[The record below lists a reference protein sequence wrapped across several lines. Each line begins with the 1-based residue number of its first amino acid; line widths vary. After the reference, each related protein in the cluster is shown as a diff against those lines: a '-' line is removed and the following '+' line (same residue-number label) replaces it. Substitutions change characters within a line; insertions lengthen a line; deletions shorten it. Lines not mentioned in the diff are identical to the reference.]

1 MLANQRTSARLTGI
15 AGRRT
20 MPALI
25 SGFIALAPWS
35 CVVFAQA
42 PPAQREPAHAAVAI
56 AAALREKGR
65 FPEAVAVLEQAVVSA
80 GSEAERRAPRTALA
94 DTHGSWAKILVGNY
108 EHEAAIVHY
117 RAAYEIDKELRPK
130 AAGVELG
137 NIGKVCSN
145 IGENHEALAYFE
157 QALAIHLSAGDR
169 QGEAVT
175 LDNIG
180 EVYSNLGEKQ
190 RALGYFEQALTIHR
204 AVGDRQGEA
213 AALSNIGGVYQ
224 DLDEKQKALGYYQQA
239 LPIQRAVGDR
249 AGEAAT
255 LDGMGDVYADLDEVQ
270 KALGYYEQALPIQR
284 AVGDRKGEA
293 ATLSSIGDR
302 YDDLDER
309 QKALGYYE
317 QALPIQR
324 AVGDRA
330 GEAATLNGIG
340 LVYDELGEDEKA
352 LGYYER
358 ALPIQRSVGDRAG
371 EALTLSHIGGVYDDL
386 GDKQNALRY
395 YEQALPIQRAVGDR
409 LNEAATL
416 SSIGGVYADLGERQK
431 ALAYY
436 EQALPMHRAVGDRS
450 GEAETLGRF
459 GKVYDELG
467 ERQKA
472 LDRFAQALAIHRA
485 VIDRWREA
493 VTLRH
498 IGKVYSNLGE
508 RQKALGYYEHALP
521 IDRVV
526 GNRTG
531 EAKTAENLMWEW
543 NALSKPR
550 LAIFYGKQAVNLYQQ
565 LRGDIRGLPK
575 ELQHTYLKTVEGT
588 YRSLADLLVA
598 QERLPEAQQVLD
610 LLKQEEYFEFVRRAS
625 SEASSLDSRAT
636 LTPTEAEWQRRYA
649 AVADQ
654 AAELGRRRGDLARKK
669 VHTAEEDVELGR
681 LDADLEVA
689 GKAFQGF
696 LDQLTQEFGTTD
708 SGRERVFQ
716 VREAQGLMEDLRE
729 LGAGAV
735 ALYTLV
741 GEKSTRIILITP
753 DVEKA
758 AEYRITKAELAS
770 KVQAFREALM
780 HPSQDPRPLAQ
791 ELYRIV
797 VGPIAKDLVQAG
809 AQTLMWSLDGVLRY
823 LPIAALHD
831 GEMYLLERYRSVVFT
846 PASNA
851 RLKDQPAARWRGLG
865 LGVSHAAEGFRAL
878 PSVALELRGIFRDER
893 SKAGVMPGTVLL
905 DEAFT
910 AEAMKAAIRK
920 GVPLVHVASHFR
932 FAPGNETESFLLLG
946 DRDKTKNHLTLDQ
959 VRTSANLF
967 GGVELLTLSA
977 CQTAIGGGANGT
989 EVEGFAVLAQR
1000 QGAKAVI
1007 ATLWSVDDASTS
1019 LLMREFYR
1027 LREAAS
1033 GTSKAEALRQAQL
1046 ALLHGRIRLTSDEAA
1061 EGGLELPNP
1070 GSSEAGSLLPRFAP
1084 DPAAPYAHPHYWAP
1098 FILIGNWR

>member
-1 MLANQRTSARLTGI
+1 MLANQKAWARLTGL
-15 AGRRT
+15 AGRLT
-20 MPALI
+20 MTVVICGLMASVL
-25 SGFIALAPWS
+25 WV
-35 CVVFAQA
+35 CVVSARA
-42 PPAQREPAHAAVAI
+42 LPAQSEHGQAVLATT
-56 AAALREKGR
+56 AALREKGR
-65 FPEAVAVLEQAVVSA
+65 FSEAVARLEQAVASA
-80 GSEAERRAPRTALA
+80 AEPERRARRTALA
-94 DTHGSWAKILVGNY
+94 DTHSAWALSLGNSY
-108 EHEAAIVHY
+108 EHEAAIEQY
-117 RAAYEIDKELRPK
+117 LAAYEIDKELRPA
-130 AAGVELG
+130 AAGIDLAE
-137 NIGKVCSN
+137 IGKVYSN
-145 IGENHEALAYFE
+145 IGENQRALAYLE
-157 QALAIHLSAGDR
+157 QALPMHLAVGDR
-169 QGEAVT
+169 RSEAVVRGY
-175 LDNIG
+175 LG
-180 EVYSNLGEKQ
+180 EVKSNLGEKPK
-190 RALGYFEQALTIHR
+190 ALGFFEQALTIYR
-204 AVGDRQGEA
+204 AVGDRKGEA
-213 AALSNIGGVYQ
+213 AALGNLGGVYQ
-224 DLDEKQKALGYYQQA
+224 DLDEKQKALECYRQALTIQQSMDDRAGEATTLNGFGEVYSDLGEKQRALGYYQQA
-239 LPIQRAVGDR
+239 LPLRRAVRDR
-249 AGEAAT
+249 RGEART
-255 LDGMGDVYADLDEVQ
+255 LSNLGDLYDDLDDRQ
-270 KALGYYEQALPIQR
+270 KALEYYEQALPIQR
-284 AVGDRKGEA
+284 TVRDRAGEA
-293 ATLSSIGDR
+293 ATLNGIGLV
-302 YDDLDER
+302 YDEEGEE

-330 GEAATLNGIG
+330 GEAVTL
-340 LVYDELGEDEKA
+340 L
-352 LGYYER
+352 
-358 ALPIQRSVGDRAG
+358 
-371 EALTLSHIGGVYDDL
+371 HIGGVYDDL
-386 GDKQNALRY
+386 GDKQKALSY
-395 YEQALPIQRAVGDR
+395 YERALPVQREVGDR
-409 LNEAATL
+409 LDEALTL

-431 ALAYY
+431 ALALY
-436 EQALPMHRAVGDRS
+436 EQALTIHRAVGDRS
-450 GEAETLGRF
+450 GEAETLNSI

-467 ERQKA
+467 DRQQA
-472 LDRFAQALAIHRA
+472 LDYFVQALGIDRA
-485 VIDRWREA
+485 LIDRWREA

-498 IGKVYSNLGE
+498 IGAVYSNLGE
-508 RQKALGYYEHALP
+508 RQKALGYFEQALP

-531 EAKTAENLMWEW
+531 EAKTAENLMQEW

-575 ELQHTYLKTVEGT
+575 ELQHTYLKTVAGT
-588 YRSLADLLVA
+588 YRSLADILIA
-598 QERLPEAQQVLD
+598 QGRLPEAQQVLD
-610 LLKQEEYFEFVRRAS
+610 LLKQEEYFDFVRRDAS
-625 SEASSLDSRAT
+625 AVSSLDSQAT

-649 AVADQ
+649 AVADRV
-654 AAELGRRRGDLARKK
+654 AALGRRRGELEGKQAP
-669 VHTAEEDVELGR
+669 TAEEDVELKR

-689 GKAFQGF
+689 GKAFQSF
-696 LDQLTQEFGTTD
+696 LDQLGKEFGTTE

-716 VREAQGLMEDLRE
+716 VREAQGLMQDLHE

-758 AEYRITKAELAS
+758 GESRITRAELAG
-770 KVQAFREALM
+770 KVQAFRDALQ

-797 VGPIAKDLVQAG
+797 VGPVAKDLVQAG

-831 GEMYLLERYRSVVFT
+831 GDMYLLERYRNVIFT
-846 PASNA
+846 PASYA

-865 LGVSHAAEGFRAL
+865 LGVSHAAEGFPAL
-878 PSVALELRGIFRDER
+878 PSVVFELRGIFRDER
-893 SKAGVMPGTVLL
+893 SHRGVIPGTVLL

-932 FAPGNETESFLLLG
+932 FAPGNETGSFLLLG
-946 DRDKTKNHLTLDQ
+946 DRDKSRSHLTLDQ
-959 VRTSANLF
+959 LRTSANLF

-1027 LREAAS
+1027 LREAAP

-1046 ALLHGRIRLTSDEAA
+1046 ALLHGRVRLTGDEAA
-1061 EGGLELPNP
+1061 ALGLELPIARGP
-1070 GSSEAGSLLPRFAP
+1070 EAESSLPSFAP